1 MGNIKK
7 KETTL
12 YYLRAPYGD
21 EPKYLDLL
29 RDAIVYLGKKH
40 HTIRGSDQKNGI
52 VYLRS
57 KISGANNTQIKLMLR
72 SSRSIIRRPADPKYV
87 FKMSVIAYSKALE
100 IIIDELKTCKQEK
113 LKKRVLEAAE
123 LIKNA
128 SGNGASYTDILVLDP
143 MVGLNVLQTNGRTQQ
158 IRDAAQCLYDE
169 IHSIDERII

>member
-1 MGNIKK
+1 
-7 KETTL
+7 
-12 YYLRAPYGD
+12 
-21 EPKYLDLL
+21 
-29 RDAIVYLGKKH
+29 
-40 HTIRGSDQKNGI
+40 
-52 VYLRS
+52 
-57 KISGANNTQIKLMLR
+57 MLR